1 MLYDMFLEVM
11 VMKVKENLPED
22 WENANISIQTA
33 EKINHQRKGIHFD
46 RPDKKYSPT
55 IYMEEFYEKYQ
66 HGADLDEL
74 MEDIC
79 ITLNETEMQS
89 FESISSELLR
99 NNDDKILFELVN
111 TKENE
116 ALLAG
121 RPHREFQD
129 LSIIYYWVVSRDENS
144 IATLPVTNSICEI
157 IGMTEDRLYELAK
170 ENMKQMFPLVK
181 KPMAQVMGELV
192 SGIPGAQMDFSALE
206 EECPLYVF
214 SNDVRNLGAVVMLY
228 PEVIHEVAE
237 GIGEDLYLLPSSR
250 HEIIGIPKGT
260 KELEELVEMVSEVNT
275 ELLNIEE
282 ILSYQVYQYDRAARE
297 VTMATNEPH
306 RSFRQGGTKGNELE
320 GKERSTR

>member
-1 MLYDMFLEVM
+1 MLYDLFLEVM

-22 WENANISIQTA
+22 WENAEISIRTV
-33 EKINHQRKGIHFD
+33 EKINHQRSGIHFD
-46 RPDKKYSPT
+46 RPDKRCNPT
-55 IYMEEFYEKYQ
+55 VYMEEFYEKYQ
-66 HGADLDEL
+66 QGADLDEL
-74 MEDIC
+74 MDEIYFA
-79 ITLNETEMQS
+79 LEETEMQS
-89 FESISSELLR
+89 FEAVSSELLI
-99 NNDDKILFELVN
+99 NNDDNILFELVN
-111 TKENE
+111 TKSNE
-116 ALLAG
+116 SLLKE

-129 LSIIYYWVVSRDENS
+129 LSIIYYWIVSKDQHD
-144 IATLPVTNSICEI
+144 IATVPVTNSICEL
-157 IGMTEDRLYELAK
+157 IGMTEERLYKLAK
-170 ENMKQMFPLVK
+170 ENMKQMFPPIV

-237 GIGEDLYLLPSSR
+237 EIGEDLYLLPSSR

-260 KELEELVEMVSEVNT
+260 KALEELVDMVSEVNT

-282 ILSYQVYQYDRAARE
+282 ILSFQVYQYDRAARE
-297 VTMATNEPH
+297 VTMATNEPQ
-306 RSFRQGGTKGNELE
+306 RSFRQEKIKGNELE